1 MFTSTHRRKS
11 YHNEN
16 MKKSEKVELIGTN
29 WNYIGIWTWKL
40 ELLDDRNIS
49 SINFRVED

>member
-29 WNYIGIWTWKL
+29 WNYLELYWYLDLEIGI
-40 ELLDDRNIS
+40 
-49 SINFRVED
+49 VG